1 MIKVYIAGPYS
12 ADNTIGTLKNIGK
25 GERLAGKV
33 LRAGFAP
40 HCPWHDK
47 DHIIQTPDYDYS
59 VLMLQEVS
67 LAWLLVS
74 DCVLLLPGWEKS
86 RGTLREI
93 EIAEAKGIPVYY
105 SLEELIAWESD
116 WPEAPDAE

>member
-47 DHIIQTPDYDYS
+47 DFSIKLPDVDFTVQQLYDYS
-59 VLMLQEVS
+59 I
-67 LAWLLVS
+67 AWLLVS

-86 RGTLREI
+86 KGTLREI